1 MITCPSGPLQNCSD
15 RNTSAIIVALFSI
28 MNDHLVLELVVWLQ
42 FLLSLHAHQDND
54 VMFFIVPLAIKGGY
68 FK

>member
-1 MITCPSGPLQNCSD
+1 
-15 RNTSAIIVALFSI
+15 

-54 VMFFIVPLAIKGGY
+54 VMIFIVPLAIKGGY